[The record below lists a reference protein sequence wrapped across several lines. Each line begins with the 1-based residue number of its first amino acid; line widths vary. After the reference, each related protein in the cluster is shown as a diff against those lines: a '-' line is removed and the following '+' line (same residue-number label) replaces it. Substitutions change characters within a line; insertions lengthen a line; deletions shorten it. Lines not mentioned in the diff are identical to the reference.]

1 MIFKNFSPEQD
12 FYFFNLNSQFHLTR
26 GSLSVNS
33 QRYMNEL
40 ERVNDNS
47 AGQTSVRTSS
57 PLTTLEVYDQYG
69 AMAYGIILQII
80 PQPHLAQEILVSVFS
95 SPLLQSCNSYPFTF
109 AVCVIKLARA
119 KAVEAKRQMMA
130 IAPFNDNGPSQKE
143 STPELIFDLAFRQG
157 FSPDEVAEK
166 LHISKAEVLK
176 AFHEFFKSSN
186 A

>member
-1 MIFKNFSPEQD
+1 
-12 FYFFNLNSQFHLTR
+12 
-26 GSLSVNS
+26 
-33 QRYMNEL
+33 MNEL

-47 AGQTSVRTSS
+47 GHQAATKSPA

-119 KAVEAKRQMMA
+119 KAVEAKRKLMT
-130 IAPFNDNGPSQKE
+130 IAPFSGDNGYSANE
-143 STPELIFDLAFRQG
+143 NTPELIFDLAFRQG
-157 FSPDEVAEK
+157 YSPDEVAEK
-166 LHISKAEVLK
+166 LKISKSEVLK
-176 AFHEFFKSSN
+176 AFHEFFKSPN